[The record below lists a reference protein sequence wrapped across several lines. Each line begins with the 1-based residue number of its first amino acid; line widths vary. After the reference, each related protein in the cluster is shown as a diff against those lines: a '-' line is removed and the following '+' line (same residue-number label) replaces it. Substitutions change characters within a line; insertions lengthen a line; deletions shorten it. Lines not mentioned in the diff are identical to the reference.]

1 MTALI
6 VILIVGILALLS
18 EVLNFKKFLYP
29 LSIIGILLAI
39 VMNVQEWSHPF
50 SWKYSDNMIMFDSLA
65 LAFSNVL
72 LVTVL
77 LWFMMSKSYFSEE
90 TNLVEH
96 TSLVLFSLIGAL
108 MLVSFNNLVSLFL
121 GIEILSIPLYVLAA
135 SNKKNILSNE
145 AGFKYLI
152 MGSFASGFLLFGIAL
167 LYGASGSFD
176 LSSIQSTLS
185 TDRVP
190 LFAYTGIVMILIALG
205 FKVSLAP
212 FHFWT
217 PDVYEGSP
225 VVITALMSTIV
236 KTSVFVAIM
245 KLFLWYFYPAY
256 NHYVELV
263 SILILIS
270 LVIAN
275 FSALKQTNIKRL
287 LAFSSISHASIMMLL
302 IIADLRNAITVNALL
317 YYTFAY
323 SIASIAAFAV
333 VQFVA
338 QNNNERLDILKG
350 LVYQQPFLA
359 VSLIIALLSMAG
371 IPITAGFFAKY
382 YVLSALMVSPYKW
395 MVIIAL
401 LASVLGIVYYF
412 KLILVMFESNEK
424 QKRTNEIALNRREW
438 ALLFICIILLVITGV
453 YPDIIAN
460 TFVR

>member
-185 TDRVP
+185 SDRVP

-302 IIADLRNAITVNALL
+302 IIADLRNASTVNALL

-333 VQFVA
+333 VQFVS
-338 QNNNERLDILKG
+338 QNNNEQLDILKG
-350 LVYQQPFLA
+350 LIYQQPYLA

-371 IPITAGFFAKY
+371 IPVTAGFFAKY
-382 YVLSALMVSPYKW
+382 YVLSALMVSSYKW
-395 MVIIAL
+395 MVIVAL
-401 LASVLGIVYYF
+401 LASVLSIVYYF
-412 KLILVMFESNEK
+412 KLILVMFETSNK
-424 QKRTNEIALNRREW
+424 QKATHPITLNNREW
-438 ALLFICIILLVITGV
+438 ALLFICLILLVITGV

>member
-302 IIADLRNAITVNALL
+302 IIADLRNASTVNALL

-333 VQFVA
+333 VQFVS
-338 QNNNERLDILKG
+338 QNNNEQLDILKG
-350 LVYQQPFLA
+350 LIYQQPYLA

-371 IPITAGFFAKY
+371 IPVTAGFFAKY
-382 YVLSALMVSPYKW
+382 YVLSALMVSSYKW
-395 MVIIAL
+395 MVIVAL
-401 LASVLGIVYYF
+401 LASVLSIVYYF
-412 KLILVMFESNEK
+412 KLILVMFETSNK
-424 QKRTNEIALNRREW
+424 QKATHPITLNNREW
-438 ALLFICIILLVITGV
+438 ALLFICLILLVITGV

>member
-176 LSSIQSTLS
+176 LSIIQSTLS

-302 IIADLRNAITVNALL
+302 IIADLRNASTVNALL

-333 VQFVA
+333 VQFVS
-338 QNNNERLDILKG
+338 QNNNEQLDLLKG
-350 LVYQQPFLA
+350 LIYQQPYLA

-371 IPITAGFFAKY
+371 IPVTAGFFAKY
-382 YVLSALMVSPYKW
+382 YVLSALMVSSYKW
-395 MVIIAL
+395 MVIVAL
-401 LASVLGIVYYF
+401 LASVLSIVYYF
-412 KLILVMFESNEK
+412 KLILVMFETSNK
-424 QKRTNEIALNRREW
+424 QKATHPITLNNREW
-438 ALLFICIILLVITGV
+438 ALLFICLILLVITGV

>member
-302 IIADLRNAITVNALL
+302 IIADLRNASTVNALL

-333 VQFVA
+333 VQFVS
-338 QNNNERLDILKG
+338 QNNNEQLDLLKG
-350 LVYQQPFLA
+350 LIYQQPYLA

-371 IPITAGFFAKY
+371 IPVTAGFFAKY
-382 YVLSALMVSPYKW
+382 YVLSALMVSSYKW
-395 MVIIAL
+395 MVIVAL
-401 LASVLGIVYYF
+401 LASVLSIVYYF
-412 KLILVMFESNEK
+412 KLILVMFETSNK
-424 QKRTNEIALNRREW
+424 QKATHPITLNNREW
-438 ALLFICIILLVITGV
+438 ALLFICLILLVITGV